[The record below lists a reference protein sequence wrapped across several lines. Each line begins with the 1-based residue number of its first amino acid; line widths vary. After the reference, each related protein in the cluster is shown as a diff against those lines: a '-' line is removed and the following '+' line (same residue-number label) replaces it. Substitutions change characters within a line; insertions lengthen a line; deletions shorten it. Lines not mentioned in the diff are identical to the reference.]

1 MRANLLDRLDDLEHD
16 AWMELNPNG
25 GMKAF
30 QAHKAKLE
38 GKEPLSLTNEILS
51 EAETKRLRRLYK
63 VK

>member
-1 MRANLLDRLDDLEHD
+1 MRANLLDRLDALEHD
-16 AWMELNPNG
+16 AFMEENPHA

-30 QAHKAKLE
+30 QAHKAKIE

-51 EAETKRLRRLYK
+51 EAETKRLRRLYG